1 MAAPDNTSART
12 QLKLL
17 IQGCVADNRP
27 SSLDAKCLQARR
39 KKEGEVMS
47 VGRAGILVPLL
58 LLPCAAVSAAE
69 ESGDTAGAG
78 LAEVVVTAQKREENL
93 RYVPQSISVV
103 SADQL
108 AAQHIEAYADLA
120 STVPGLSYSSLG
132 GPGLSNL
139 EIRGISSTIGES
151 TVSIYL
157 DDAPITIRNNSFY
170 AGQPE
175 PQLFDLARAEVLRG
189 PQGTLY
195 GASAMGGTIKLVSNS
210 VDLQKFSGQ
219 VFQDL
224 SGTKNGGLNY
234 ISRGVLNIPIV
245 DGVLGLRLGV
255 QTSRDSGYV
264 DHLDLNGIVDKT
276 HINSHRTDAGKFLLT
291 YVPTADLTVT
301 LSEFAQRTIMDDTGL
316 VNLQTPDYFINKLVL
331 EPGRDT
337 FSVTSLK
344 VAYDLH
350 WADLTSI
357 SSYAYRNFPRTTDGT
372 YFNSV
377 YVGYFV
383 DNLLGLPGLDGNFDG
398 YKLAALPGPVYNTL
412 TTKQP
417 TEELRLSSKA
427 YNPESGPPV
436 SWIVGLYY
444 SDAKYVGTSAQYIP
458 GFNQTFLSV
467 YGVPPEEPLGAA
479 TPNDLFYQFVNNL
492 DDREY
497 AAFGEFSYYPTPQL
511 RLTAGM
517 RELHGRDAATNI
529 SSGFFASTPYS
540 SGQLTANAFTPKF
553 SVSYDFTDSMTAYGT
568 VGKGFRLGGINSPV
582 PAEQCAVDLT
592 AFGLSQAPG
601 GYKSDT
607 VWNYELGTK
616 GLYFARTTSIN
627 ASIYDIEWDHIQLD
641 VPLQTCGFDFFDN
654 LGHARSYGGE
664 LEILQKIGREFTA
677 RAAGEYNHARFT
689 ENVEGLGIASGD
701 VVPGSP
707 EWSVNF
713 SASYEHPMSDAVSGF
728 AHADWRYIG
737 SSHGTFVR
745 SSPDYLRPSYTLLGA
760 SVGITAGAWELSI
773 YAKNILDDRKIIQSP
788 ADNYVAEGYT
798 PVPRILG
805 VTGNVRF

>member
-1 MAAPDNTSART
+1 
-12 QLKLL
+12 
-17 IQGCVADNRP
+17 
-27 SSLDAKCLQARR
+27 
-39 KKEGEVMS
+39 MS
-47 VGRAGILVPLL
+47 VGRAVILVPLL
-58 LLPCAAVSAAE
+58 LVSWAVSATE
-69 ESGDTAGAG
+69 EAADADGTG

-103 SADQL
+103 SAEQL
-108 AAQHIEAYADLA
+108 AEQHIEDYADLA
-120 STVPGLSYSSLG
+120 TTVPGLSYSSLG

-210 VDLQKFSGQ
+210 VDLGRFSGQ

-224 SGTKNGGLNY
+224 SGTRNGGLNY
-234 ISRGVLNIPIV
+234 VSRGLLNIPLV
-245 DGVLGLRLGV
+245 NGVLGLRFGV

-264 DHLDLNGIVDKT
+264 DHLDLNGVVDQPR
-276 HINSHRTDAGKFLLT
+276 INSQRADAGKLLVS
-291 YVPTADLTVT
+291 YVPTGDLTVT
-301 LSEFAQRTIMDDTGL
+301 LSEFAQRTVMDDTGL
-316 VNLQTPDYFINKLVL
+316 VNLQTPNYFINKLVL

-344 VAYDLH
+344 ISYDMH
-350 WADLTSI
+350 WGDLTSI
-357 SSYAYRNFPRTTDGT
+357 TSYAYRSFPRTTDGT
-372 YFNSV
+372 YFNSQF
-377 YVGYFV
+377 VGYFV
-383 DNLLGLPGLDGNFDG
+383 DTVLGLPGLDGNLDG
-398 YKLAALPGPVYNTL
+398 YRLAALPGPVHNTL

-427 YNPESGPPV
+427 YAPESGPPI

-458 GFNQTFLSV
+458 GFNQTFSSV
-467 YGVPPEEPLGAA
+467 YGIPPEEALGAA
-479 TPNDLFYQFVNNL
+479 TPNDLFYQFVNDL

-497 AAFGEFSYYPTPQL
+497 AAFGEFSYYPTP
-511 RLTAGM
+511 RVKLTAGM
-517 RELHGRDAATNI
+517 RELHGRDVATNI

-540 SGQLTANAFTPKF
+540 SGKSTANAFTPKF
-553 SVSYDFTDSMTAYGT
+553 SVSYTITDFVTAYGT

-582 PAEQCAVDLT
+582 PAEQCAVDLS
-592 AFGLSQAPG
+592 AFGLAQAPES
-601 GYKSDT
+601 YKSDT

-616 GLYFARTTSIN
+616 GLYFDKTTSVN

-641 VPLQTCGFDFFDN
+641 VPLQTCGFDFYDN

-664 LEILQKIGREFTA
+664 LEILQKIGHGFTA

-689 ENVEGLGIASGD
+689 ENVQGLGISSGN

-707 EWSVNF
+707 LWSVNL
-713 SASYEHPMSDAVSGF
+713 SASYVHSMNDSVSGF
-728 AHADWRYIG
+728 AHADWQYIG
-737 SSHGTFVR
+737 SSHGTFVQ
-745 SSPDYLRPSYTLLGA
+745 SNPDYLRPSYTLLGA
-760 SVGITAGAWELSI
+760 SLGITAGTWEFSI
-773 YAKNILDDRKIIQSP
+773 YAKNILDDRKVIQSP